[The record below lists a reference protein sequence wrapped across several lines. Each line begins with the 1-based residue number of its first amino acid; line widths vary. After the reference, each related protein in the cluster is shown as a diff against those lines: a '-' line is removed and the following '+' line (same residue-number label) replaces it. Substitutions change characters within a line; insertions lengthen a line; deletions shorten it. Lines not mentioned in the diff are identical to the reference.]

1 VTLIAISKD
10 LGSYEGLKKGQYKE
24 ALKMNFK
31 KILVLASISL
41 ISAGLVACGTG
52 EKAGEEAPALDPGAE
67 IVASDYA
74 IAEHW
79 LALPTNP
86 DKAVDIFYL
95 YPSAWAKVNA
105 DDPIICEID
114 NPVMLKYS
122 KLAFDRQA
130 MAFEPMGNIYAPYY
144 RQDDAASTLA
154 MPLEEQQAIVAGYP
168 ATDGIAA
175 FDYYIKNYNNGR
187 PFILASHSQGSNVMI
202 FLLSQYMQ
210 ENPEVYSRMI
220 AAYVLGYSITPD
232 YLAKNP
238 HLKFA
243 TGPDDTGV
251 IISYNTE
258 APTIEGTNGVVL
270 PGAMVINPIN
280 WVTDEAPAA
289 ASENL
294 GSIMLNADGSVVEN
308 ADGTYQVAKNFADAK
323 IDLAKGVLICSTV
336 DVDQYAP
343 GGGTFGRGIFH
354 TFDFP
359 FYFYNIRQ
367 NAQNRVEKFQAAQ
380 ATAGN

>member
-1 VTLIAISKD
+1 
-10 LGSYEGLKKGQYKE
+10 
-24 ALKMNFK
+24 MNLK
-31 KILVLASISL
+31 KILVVASISL

-52 EKAGEEAPALDPGAE
+52 EKAGEEAAAVDPGAE

-130 MAFEPMGNIYAPYY
+130 MAFEPVGNIYAPYY

-280 WVTDEAPAA
+280 WVTDETPAA

-336 DVDQYAP
+336 DVDRYAP

>member
-1 VTLIAISKD
+1 
-10 LGSYEGLKKGQYKE
+10 
-24 ALKMNFK
+24 MNFK
-31 KILVLASISL
+31 KILVWAIILLTSV
-41 ISAGLVACGTG
+41 GLVACGTDENEG
-52 EKAGEEAPALDPGAE
+52 DETAADPITE
-67 IVASDYA
+67 IVASDYS

-79 LALPTNP
+79 LALPTDT
-86 DKAVDIFYL
+86 DKTVDIFYL
-95 YPSAWAKVNA
+95 YPTAWAKINA

-114 NPVMLKYS
+114 NPIMLQQS

-130 MAFEPMGNIYAPYY
+130 MAFEPVGNIYAPYY
-144 RQDDAASTLA
+144 RQDDAASVLA
-154 MPLEEQQAIVAGYP
+154 LPLEEQQAIVASYP

-175 FDYYIKNYNNGR
+175 FDYYIENYNNGH

-202 FLLSQYMQ
+202 YLLANYMK

-220 AAYVLGYSITPD
+220 AAYVIGYSITPD

-270 PGAMVINPIN
+270 PGAKVINPIN
-280 WVTDEAPAA
+280 WVTDETPAA
-289 ASENL
+289 ASANL
-294 GSIMLNADGSVVEN
+294 GSIELNPDGSVVKN
-308 ADGTYQVAKNFADAK
+308 ADGTYKVVNNFADAT
-323 IDLAKGVLICSTV
+323 IDTAKGVLICSTV
-336 DVDQYAP
+336 DVERYAP
-343 GGGTFGRGIFH
+343 GGETFGKGIFH

-359 FYFYNIRQ
+359 FYFFNIRQ
-367 NAQNRVEKFQAAQ
+367 NAQNRVEKFQETR
-380 ATAGN
+380 ATSGN